1 MKCVKMLQRTDQ
13 EKYRLKEEEKSL
25 VNTKEKSSWMFVAQM
40 GLQCRN
46 IWQLI
51 AYLDILLFDIELAT
65 KRRTA
70 DYYKTLFQIRLTLPS
85 WNDRNENRDV
95 FISIIS

>member
-40 GLQCRN
+40 GLQC
-46 IWQLI
+46 
-51 AYLDILLFDIELAT
+51 
-65 KRRTA
+65 
-70 DYYKTLFQIRLTLPS
+70 
-85 WNDRNENRDV
+85 
-95 FISIIS
+95 

>member
-65 KRRTA
+65 KRRTT

>member
-40 GLQCRN
+40 GLQCWN

-65 KRRTA
+65 KRRTT